1 MLLTIG
7 FPPVNV
13 AEYPITGV
21 MEQIWVELKLG
32 TPVNSQLLKRTQ
44 GWSRMSMCQCGT
56 RQTMLNSDTISL
68 LTSVDTYRPAA
79 FINKGF
85 LCKGREAQSPREEQ
99 RGCQTDYLK
108 HQRWL
113 PSSTLILTPP
123 EALVG
128 SNDLL
133 WSHKGFQLRAE
144 SITATL
150 LQGP

>member
-7 FPPVNV
+7 SPPVYV
-13 AEYPITGV
+13 AVYPIMGV
-21 MEQIWVELKLG
+21 MEQIRVELKLG

-44 GWSRMSMCQCGT
+44 GWSRMSMCQCGAG
-56 RQTMLNSDTISL
+56 QTMLNSDTISL

-99 RGCQTDYLK
+99 WGCQIDYLK

-113 PSSTLILTPP
+113 PGSTLTLTPP
-123 EALVG
+123 GTLVG

-144 SITATL
+144 SIMATL